1 MRSRRLFVVAASTTV
16 SAFTTSPFP
25 SSSRSIARRP
35 WFVLSGGG
43 PVVSYT
49 TSAAT
54 VLQAAASATPV
65 EQPIEISGLTN
76 NDNSKKES
84 GEDTTSIPVRGK
96 VLNRQSDGSGNL
108 FVVVQVLEDTSWDG
122 SATPTTTSEVVPT
135 AVKNL
140 FGTTAIKSPATPVVP
155 ISKKLKMEGTFSLLF
170 IV

>member
-1 MRSRRLFVVAASTTV
+1 
-16 SAFTTSPFP
+16 
-25 SSSRSIARRP
+25 
-35 WFVLSGGG
+35 LSGGG

-108 FVVVQVLEDTSWDG
+108 FVAVQVLEDTSWDG
-122 SATPTTTSEVVPT
+122 SATTAATPTTSEVVPT

-140 FGTTAIKSPATPVVP
+140 FGTTANTSPVTP
-155 ISKKLKMEGTFSLLF
+155 KKMKMEGTFSLLF

>member
-1 MRSRRLFVVAASTTV
+1 
-16 SAFTTSPFP
+16 
-25 SSSRSIARRP
+25 
-35 WFVLSGGG
+35 LSGGG
-43 PVVSYT
+43 PVSSYT
-49 TSAAT
+49 TATT

-65 EQPIEISGLTN
+65 EQPIIDATQTN

-84 GEDTTSIPVRGK
+84 VVEDPTSILVRGK

-122 SATPTTTSEVVPT
+122 SATPSTTEEVVPA

-140 FGTTAIKSPATPVVP
+140 FGTAAIKSPATPVVP
-155 ISKKLKMEGTFSLLF
+155 ISKKMKMEGTFSLLF